1 MDQPVKLDPGA
12 LRRALGMF
20 GTGVTIVTTR
30 EAGGAPVGVTASS
43 FNSVSLDPPLVLWS
57 VARAARSCPAFIEA
71 RHWNVHVLSVEQEAL
86 SSRFARRGE
95 DKFAGVELDAGLT
108 DVPLLRGCSARFQC
122 RTQFAYDGGDHVI
135 LVGEVLAF
143 DRTERAPLLFVT
155 GGFAIAN
162 PRSPD
167 VSTAGSAFVDN
178 ALFDENLLGFLLG
191 RAHLLYTNAF
201 RPTFA
206 RHGLSDADFYIL
218 SLMGLRQPVG
228 PAELAD
234 HLGFTGIDVTG
245 DALQRLVARD
255 LVTADGQG
263 RFRLSETGRQLIVVA
278 LAACKAVQED
288 LIDRVGAVEVASLRN
303 LLKRVILATDPGLPK
318 VWGEPESEQRGD

>member
-1 MDQPVKLDPGA
+1 MDQPEKIDPRA
-12 LRRALGMF
+12 LRQALGMF
-20 GTGVTIVTTR
+20 GTGVTIVTAR
-30 EAGGAPVGVTASS
+30 GLEGAPIGVTASS

-57 VARAARSCPAFIEA
+57 IARSARTCPAFMEA
-71 RHWNVHVLSVEQEAL
+71 RHWNVHVLSAEQEAL
-86 SSRFARRGE
+86 STRFGRRGE
-95 DKFAGVELDAGLT
+95 DKFAGLDLDESLT
-108 DVPLLRGCSARFQC
+108 EAPLLRGCSARFQC

-143 DRTERAPLLFVT
+143 DRTGHAPLLYVT

-167 VSTAGSAFVDN
+167 VATADGAIGND

-201 RPTFA
+201 RPTFV

-218 SLMGLRQPVG
+218 SLMGLRQPIG
-228 PAELAD
+228 TAELAE
-234 HLGFTGIDVTG
+234 HLGFTGIEATGESLGQLAARGLVAG
-245 DALQRLVARD
+245 DA
-255 LVTADGQG
+255 QG
-263 RFRLSETGRQLIVVA
+263 RYSLSEAGRQVIVAA

-288 LIDRVGAVEVASLRN
+288 LIDRVGALEVASLRN

-318 VWGEPESEQRGD
+318 VWGEQRSDQRGN

>member
-1 MDQPVKLDPGA
+1 MKVEPGA

-30 EAGGAPVGVTASS
+30 EPGGAPVGVTASS

-57 VARAARSCPAFIEA
+57 IARSARSCPAFMEA
-71 RHWNVHVLSVEQEAL
+71 RHWNVHVLSVDQEAL
-86 SSRFARRGE
+86 SGRFARRGE
-95 DKFAGVELDAGLT
+95 DKFAGVELEAGLT

-122 RTQFAYDGGDHVI
+122 RTQFTYDGGDHVI

-143 DRTERAPLLFVT
+143 DRTERAPLLYVT

-167 VSTAGSAFVDN
+167 VSTAGGAVLEN
-178 ALFDENLLGFLLG
+178 ELFDENLLGFLLG

-218 SLMGLRQPVG
+218 SLMGLRQPIG
-228 PAELAD
+228 ADGLAG
-234 HLGFTGIDVTG
+234 HLGFTGIDITG
-245 DALQRLVARD
+245 HSLERLVARS
-255 LVTADGQG
+255 LVTVDDQG
-263 RFRLSETGRQLIVVA
+263 RYSLSETGRQLIVAA

-288 LIDRVGAVEVASLRN
+288 LVDRVGAVEVASLRN

-318 VWGEPESEQRGD
+318 VWGDQGSEKAAD

>member
-1 MDQPVKLDPGA
+1 MQQPSKLDPRA
-12 LRRALGMF
+12 LRQALGMF
-20 GTGVTIVTTR
+20 GTGVTIVTAR
-30 EAGGAPVGVTASS
+30 EASGALIGVTANS
-43 FNSVSLDPPLVLWS
+43 FNSVSIDPPLVLWS
-57 VARAARSCPAFIEA
+57 IARSARSCQSFMEA
-71 RHWNVHVLSVEQEAL
+71 RYWNVHVLSVEQESL

-95 DKFAGVELDAGLT
+95 DKFAGVELEDGVSDA
-108 DVPLLRGCSARFQC
+108 PLLRGCSARFQC

-135 LVGEVLAF
+135 LVGEVLGF
-143 DRTERAPLLFVT
+143 DRTERAPLLYVT
-155 GGFAIAN
+155 GGFAIAS

-167 VSTAGSAFVDN
+167 VCTTGRSGADDG
-178 ALFDENLLGFLLG
+178 LFDENLLGFLLG

-218 SLMGLRQPVG
+218 SLMGLRQPIG
-228 PAELAD
+228 AGELSE
-234 HLGFTGIDVTG
+234 HLSFTGIDLGEESLGRLAGRGLVEA
-245 DALQRLVARD
+245 DAQSTYSLTEAGQRLIVA
-255 LVTADGQG
+255 
-263 RFRLSETGRQLIVVA
+263 A

-318 VWGEPESEQRGD
+318 VWGDV